1 MKYPKEWKLDHS
13 GDMGTE
19 FILFNPSSSSDSFK
33 ENINLLIQPLGE
45 KIRTLDEF
53 VEVSEMQV
61 ATNLF
66 DDEIHYSSRGKLNGM
81 VCHSMA
87 YEGQVGLNSLRFEQ
101 FYISVGDAI
110 YILTMTCLVD
120 NYDRFYAVTNEIMA
134 SFKVKY

>member
-1 MKYPKEWKLDHS
+1 
-13 GDMGTE
+13 
-19 FILFNPSSSSDSFK
+19 
-33 ENINLLIQPLGE
+33 
-45 KIRTLDEF
+45 
-53 VEVSEMQV
+53 MQV

-66 DDEIHYSSRGKLNGM
+66 DGEIHYSSRGKLNGM